1 MTKQIVALASDIVN
15 GRRDAVDVV
24 AQLRGAYPN
33 PRSFRNMVILL
44 KGTVISHNVFDEGY
58 ADAMNAHGDTIVDET
73 RRSELIEFAKKTL
86 KEQLLLQ
93 KRCRLYDKRVF
104 TDVRDAAFIAG
115 LVIAPPYLK
124 DIKISDEENI
134 HLKQADSQRLTER
147 SQAVIEVSVT
157 PILAWAR
164 GVLASD
170 ASAIDD
176 KIVALAIVTGRR
188 MIEIILHG
196 TFEEDGEGETVRF
209 MGQVKAGLVE
219 REAFSIPVLAP
230 AQDVMRAHDEVR
242 SFFGNEITP
251 RQVNS
256 LHCNR
261 LNVLVRETIHPD
273 FHFHSLR
280 TLYALASFE
289 MCRPHTFSINA
300 WGQRVL
306 GHTTIHSS
314 CAYTSMRLVF

>member
-1 MTKQIVALASDIVN
+1 MTKQIVALANDIVHD
-15 GRRDAVDVV
+15 RRTAADVV
-24 AQLRGAYPN
+24 EQLRGAYPN

-44 KGTVISHNVFDEGY
+44 KSTVIGHNIFHEGY
-58 ADAMNAHGDTIVDET
+58 ADAMNAHGDTINDET
-73 RRSELIEFAKKTL
+73 RRSELVDFSRKTL

-115 LVIAPPYLK
+115 LEIAPAYLK

-157 PILAWAR
+157 PILEWAR
-164 GVLASD
+164 EVLVSENAS
-170 ASAIDD
+170 IDE
-176 KIVALAIVTGRR
+176 KVIALAIVTGRR

-196 TFEEDGEGETVRF
+196 TFEEVDENSVRF
-209 MGQVKAGLVE
+209 LGQVKAGLVE
-219 REAFSIPVLAP
+219 REAFTIPVLAS
-230 AQDVMRAHDEVR
+230 ARDVIRAHEDVR
-242 SFFGNEITP
+242 SYFGDEITP

-280 TLYALASFE
+280 TLYTLTTFE
-289 MCRPHTFSINA
+289 LCRPHTFSINA